1 MEAQNEHTPSSRVTI
16 DDVIGLSNHQSS
28 KEEETHTN
36 QRQEP
41 SNSKQTGTALPVEEK
56 AEDLTSEME
65 FTHVV
70 KEEEM
75 DSLVQ
80 PQQGSTM
87 GKGMAK
93 AVAFKALETFL
104 PYGLGCGALAATEGS
119 AAAAE
124 FTAAHLAALRVSCGA
139 FLAVVRLYFYVVGG
153 AVAVGAVVGVGGGL
167 CYGVHQVMLD
177 RNDQPLQLDEE
188 EKAALEAACNLNLAR
203 AQGQIDLNVTA
214 SRMSD
219 HEKHSNVQVAG
230 CLDLIVINKTNVS
243 SILESGVVEA
253 TIRAMEI
260 HWDEEEVLRKG
271 SEALAA
277 LFYAC
282 SEEESTTLQEL
293 GAHDAIE
300 KARESLN
307 GL

>member
-1 MEAQNEHTPSSRVTI
+1 MEAHKEKKASRVTI
-16 DDVIGLSNHQSS
+16 DDLIGLSNRQSTTT
-28 KEEETHTN
+28 EEAHVN
-36 QRQEP
+36 QSQDQSA
-41 SNSKQTGTALPVEEK
+41 SNQTDTDFLGEKK

-70 KEEEM
+70 SEEEVE
-75 DSLVQ
+75 SVV
-80 PQQGSTM
+80 PQEQGGTM
-87 GKGMAK
+87 GKWMAK
-93 AVAFKALETFL
+93 AVAIKALETIL

-177 RNDQPLQLDEE
+177 RDSKPLQLDED

-203 AQGQIDLNVTA
+203 AQGKVDVKVTA
-214 SRMSD
+214 SSMSD
-219 HEKHSNVQVAG
+219 HEKYSSVQVAG
-230 CLDLIVINKTNVS
+230 CLDLIVIDKTDVS

-260 HWDEEEVLRKG
+260 HWDEEEVLKKG

-307 GL
+307 DL